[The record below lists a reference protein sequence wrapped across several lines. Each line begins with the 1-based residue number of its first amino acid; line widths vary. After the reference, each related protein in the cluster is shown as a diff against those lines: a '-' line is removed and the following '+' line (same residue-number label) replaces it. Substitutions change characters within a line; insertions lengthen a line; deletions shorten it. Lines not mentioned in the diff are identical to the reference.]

1 MDAIR
6 EWAVWLV
13 LGWVP
18 WWAWVIVAGVLI
30 GWTWKVFGW
39 QGVVG
44 GIAAALALG
53 SYRQGWRDRDDR
65 EVVGRRNEAGDV
77 VVRRYDPARDA
88 GLEVRDAPGVKRRT
102 TVSDWFKR

>member
-30 GWTWKVFGW
+30 GWAWKVFGW

-53 SYRQGWRDRDDR
+53 SYRQGWRD
-65 EVVGRRNEAGDV
+65 GRAGKETVATKPIDLPTP
-77 VVRRYDPARDA
+77 RP
-88 GLEVRDAPGVKRRT
+88 EMQTPPPKKRRT
-102 TVSDWFKR
+102 LMDILNGR